1 MSVGR
6 GGAVVVVAVVVV
18 VAGDDGEDCPG
29 VASSSP
35 PLSIPRPR
43 VECNGREG
51 WEDAREEG
59 EERRRRRGSG
69 QLMGE
74 RGERDA
80 QSIYDGEQRGAASRA
95 LDYIEGEGEGGRG
108 ERAMEG
114 KGETPSVLGHEGQAR
129 DTSRQQDR
137 WD

>member
-1 MSVGR
+1 
-6 GGAVVVVAVVVV
+6 
-18 VAGDDGEDCPG
+18 
-29 VASSSP
+29 
-35 PLSIPRPR
+35 
-43 VECNGREG
+43 
-51 WEDAREEG
+51 
-59 EERRRRRGSG
+59 
-69 QLMGE
+69 MGE

-114 KGETPSVLGHEGQAR
+114 KGETLSVLAHEGQAR
-129 DTSRQQDR
+129 DMSRQQDR